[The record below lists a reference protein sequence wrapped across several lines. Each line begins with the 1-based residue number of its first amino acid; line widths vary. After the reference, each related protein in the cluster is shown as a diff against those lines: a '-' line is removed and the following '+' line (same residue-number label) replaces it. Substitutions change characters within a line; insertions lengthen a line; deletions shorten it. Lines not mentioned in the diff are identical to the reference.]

1 MFLSILRQ
9 FVVLILGLAVFLNAY
24 ADDSFFDDDIV
35 FDESEGE
42 LDEWSDDS
50 DIFGEETSI
59 EEKRLSW
66 LDLGVTQKWG
76 FNPASDYSTTKE
88 RTEITLGTSG
98 SVSDS
103 GYGEVELKATKFWP
117 SDSNYSTEK
126 SDLEVE
132 KAFLQFS
139 FDDWST
145 KIGKY
150 TIGWG
155 ELEGGALDVVNPSG
169 GLTDPSMIPQW
180 FMSATRYFD
189 TSDLS
194 FFYNSNPEISKSKL
208 LVLKNDTYDEF
219 GVRYGMSSEGSDMA
233 FYLGELIPNDALI
246 NLTDGLVYATPYQ
259 LIGFGMNK
267 AFNEYLLK
275 FDIAYKNNIQQ
286 NQTGKFIKVDR
297 LDWDLAFDIQND
309 DRQWLISINSQYL
322 LDFADDYLTPTA
334 LGGAVNAKRNNM
346 NYMASVSDKFG
357 DSDWTWGLS
366 NVIASNNDLSLS
378 SATLDWDINDQWQ
391 ASFSGT
397 YIDAKDNRAF
407 AVLDDYQRVNL
418 EIKYQ
423 Y

>member
-1 MFLSILRQ
+1 MFNSLLRQ
-9 FVVLILGLAVFLNAY
+9 VIFVIFGFIFLLNVNAE
-24 ADDSFFDDDIV
+24 DSFFDDDTV
-35 FDESEGE
+35 FDESEGDF
-42 LDEWSDDS
+42 DEWSDDS
-50 DIFGEETSI
+50 DVFGEDADL
-59 EEKRLSW
+59 EKKTLSW

-76 FNPASDYSTTKE
+76 FNPASDYSTTEE

-103 GYGEVELKATKFWP
+103 GYGEVELKATQYWP

-126 SDLEVE
+126 NDLEVE

-180 FMSATRYFD
+180 FLSATRYFD
-189 TSDLS
+189 HSDLS
-194 FFYNSNPEISKSKL
+194 FFYNTNPKVSKSSL
-208 LVLKNDTYDEF
+208 LILKNGTYDEF
-219 GVRYGMSSEGSDMA
+219 GMRYGISSEGSDMA
-233 FYLGELIPNDALI
+233 LYLGQLVPNDALI
-246 NLTDGLVYATPYQ
+246 NLTDGMVYATPYQ

-267 AFNEYLLK
+267 AFDDFLLK
-275 FDIAYKNNIQQ
+275 FDIALKNNVQH
-286 NQTGKFIKVDR
+286 NRTGQFIKVDR

-322 LDFADDYLTPTA
+322 LDYANDYLTPSI
-334 LGGAVNAKRNNM
+334 LGVGVSTKRNSM
-346 NYMASVSDKFG
+346 SYMASVSDKFG
-357 DSDWTWGLS
+357 DSDWKWGLS
-366 NVIASNNDLSLS
+366 NVISSNNDLNLS

-407 AVLDDYQRVNL
+407 AALDDYQRVNL

>member
-1 MFLSILRQ
+1 MFSIVLRQ
-9 FVVLILGLAVFLNAY
+9 FIFVIFSFSFLLNVG

-35 FDESEGE
+35 FNESQGE
-42 LDEWSDDS
+42 FDEWSDDS
-50 DIFGEETSI
+50 DVFGGDESSI
-59 EEKRLSW
+59 DKPFAW
-66 LDLGVTQKWG
+66 LNLGVSQKWG

-88 RTEITLGTSG
+88 RTEITFGTSG

-103 GYGEVELKATKFWP
+103 GYGEVELKAIQYWP
-117 SDSNYSTEK
+117 SDSNHTTEK
-126 SDLEVE
+126 NDLEVE

-145 KIGKY
+145 KLGRH

-180 FMSATRYFD
+180 FLSATRYFEN
-189 TSDLS
+189 SDLS
-194 FFYNSNPEISKSKL
+194 FFYNTNPKVVKSKL

-219 GVRYGMSSEGSDMA
+219 GMRYGISNEGSDMA
-233 FYLGELIPNDALI
+233 FYLGQLVPNNALT

-259 LIGFGMNK
+259 LLGFGMNK
-267 AFNEYLLK
+267 AFDEYLLK
-275 FDIAYKNNIQQ
+275 FDIAYKNNIQH
-286 NQTGKFIKVDR
+286 NRTGQFIKVDR
-297 LDWDLAFDIQND
+297 LDWDLAFDIQNN
-309 DRQWLISINSQYL
+309 DRQWLISINSKYL
-322 LDFADDYLTPTA
+322 LDYSEDYLTPTL
-334 LGGAVNAKRNNM
+334 LGSVNAKRNNM

-357 DSDWTWGLS
+357 DSDWKWGLS
-366 NVIASNNDLSLS
+366 NVISSNNDLNLS

-391 ASFSGT
+391 ASLSGT
-397 YIDAKDNRAF
+397 YINAKDNRAF
-407 AVLDDYQRVNL
+407 AILDDYQRVNL

>member
-35 FDESEGE
+35 FDESDGE

-59 EEKRLSW
+59 KEKRLSW

-286 NQTGKFIKVDR
+286 NRTGKFIKVDR

-334 LGGAVNAKRNNM
+334 LGGAVKAKRNNM

>member
-35 FDESEGE
+35 FDESDGE

-50 DIFGEETSI
+50 DIFGEETAI

-103 GYGEVELKATKFWP
+103 GYGEVELKATKYWP
-117 SDSNYSTEK
+117 SDSHYSTEK

-286 NQTGKFIKVDR
+286 NRTGKFIKVDR

>member
-1 MFLSILRQ
+1 MFFSILRQ
-9 FVVLILGLAVFLNAY
+9 FVVLILGLAVLLNAY

-59 EEKRLSW
+59 KEKRLSW

-155 ELEGGALDVVNPSG
+155 ELEGGALDIVHPSG

-180 FMSATRYFD
+180 FLSATRYFD

-219 GVRYGMSSEGSDMA
+219 GVRYGLSSEGSDMA

-286 NQTGKFIKVDR
+286 NQSGKFIKVDR

>member
-59 EEKRLSW
+59 KEKRLSW

-286 NQTGKFIKVDR
+286 NRTGKFIKVDR
-297 LDWDLAFDIQND
+297 LDWDLAFDIQDD

-322 LDFADDYLTPTA
+322 LDFADDYLTPTV
-334 LGGAVNAKRNNM
+334 LGGAVNTKRNNM

>member
-219 GVRYGMSSEGSDMA
+219 GVRYGLSSEGSDMA

-286 NQTGKFIKVDR
+286 NRTGKFIKVDR

>member
-59 EEKRLSW
+59 KEKRLSW

-219 GVRYGMSSEGSDMA
+219 GVRYGLSSEGSDMA

>member
-1 MFLSILRQ
+1 MFNSLLRQ
-9 FVVLILGLAVFLNAY
+9 VIFVIFGFIFLLNVN
-24 ADDSFFDDDIV
+24 ADDSFFDDDTV
-35 FDESEGE
+35 FDESEGDF
-42 LDEWSDDS
+42 DEWSDDS
-50 DIFGEETSI
+50 DVFGEDADL
-59 EEKRLSW
+59 EKKTLSW

-76 FNPASDYSTTKE
+76 FNPASDYSTTEE

-103 GYGEVELKATKFWP
+103 GYGEVELKATQYWP

-126 SDLEVE
+126 NDLEVE

-169 GLTDPSMIPQW
+169 GLTDPSMLPQW
-180 FMSATRYFD
+180 FLSATRYFD
-189 TSDLS
+189 HRDLS
-194 FFYNSNPEISKSKL
+194 FFYNTNPKISKSKI

-219 GVRYGMSSEGSDMA
+219 GMRYGISSEGSDMA
-233 FYLGELIPNDALI
+233 LYLGQLVPNDALI
-246 NLTDGLVYATPYQ
+246 NLTDGMVYATPYQ

-267 AFNEYLLK
+267 AFDDFLLK
-275 FDIAYKNNIQQ
+275 FDIALKNNVQH
-286 NQTGKFIKVDR
+286 NRTGQFIKVDR
-297 LDWDLAFDIQND
+297 LDWDLAFDVQND

-322 LDFADDYLTPTA
+322 LDFDDDYLTPSI
-334 LGGAVNAKRNNM
+334 LGVGVSTKRNNM
-346 NYMASVSDKFG
+346 SYLVSVSDKFG
-357 DSDWTWGLS
+357 DSDWKWGLS
-366 NVIASNNDLSLS
+366 NVISSNNDLNLS

-407 AVLDDYQRVNL
+407 AALDDYQRVNL

>member
-1 MFLSILRQ
+1 MFNSLLRQ
-9 FVVLILGLAVFLNAY
+9 VIFVIFGFIFLLNVN
-24 ADDSFFDDDIV
+24 ADDSFFDDDTV
-35 FDESEGE
+35 FDESGGE
-42 LDEWSDDS
+42 FDEWSDDS
-50 DIFGEETSI
+50 DVFGEDADI
-59 EEKRLSW
+59 EKKTLSW

-76 FNPASDYSTTKE
+76 FNPASDYSTTEE

-103 GYGEVELKATKFWP
+103 GYGEVELKATQYWP

-126 SDLEVE
+126 NDLEVE

-169 GLTDPSMIPQW
+169 GLTDPSMLPQW
-180 FMSATRYFD
+180 FLSATRYFD
-189 TSDLS
+189 NRDLS
-194 FFYNSNPEISKSKL
+194 FFYNTNPKISKSKL

-219 GVRYGMSSEGSDMA
+219 GTRYGISSEGSDMA
-233 FYLGELIPNDALI
+233 FYLGQLVPNDALI
-246 NLTDGLVYATPYQ
+246 NLTDGQVYATPYQ
-259 LIGFGMNK
+259 LIGFGVNK
-267 AFNEYLLK
+267 AFNDYLLK
-275 FDIAYKNNIQQ
+275 FDVAYKNNIQQ
-286 NQTGKFIKVDR
+286 NRTGQFIKVDR

-322 LDFADDYLTPTA
+322 LDFADDYLTPSI
-334 LGGAVNAKRNNM
+334 LGVGVSAKRNNM
-346 NYMASVSDKFG
+346 SYMASVSDKFG
-357 DSDWTWGLS
+357 DSDWKWGLS
-366 NVIASNNDLSLS
+366 NVISSNNDLNLS

-407 AVLDDYQRVNL
+407 AALDDYQRVNL

>member
-35 FDESEGE
+35 FDESDGE

-59 EEKRLSW
+59 KEKRLSW

-169 GLTDPSMIPQW
+169 GLTNPSMIPQW

>member
-9 FVVLILGLAVFLNAY
+9 FVVLILGLAVFLNTY
-24 ADDSFFDDDIV
+24 ADDSFFDDSF

-50 DIFGEETSI
+50 DIFGEENTI
-59 EEKRLSW
+59 KEKRLSW

-76 FNPASDYSTTKE
+76 FNPASDFSTTKE
-88 RTEITLGTSG
+88 RTEMTLGTSG

-103 GYGEVELKATKFWP
+103 GYGEVELKATKFWK

-132 KAFLQFS
+132 KAFVQFS

-334 LGGAVNAKRNNM
+334 LGGAVKAKRNNM

>member
-9 FVVLILGLAVFLNAY
+9 FVVLILGLAVFLNAN

-35 FDESEGE
+35 FDESDGE

-59 EEKRLSW
+59 KEKRLSW

-169 GLTDPSMIPQW
+169 GLTNPSMIPQW

-219 GVRYGMSSEGSDMA
+219 GVRYGLSSEGSDMA

-286 NQTGKFIKVDR
+286 NQSGKFIKVDR

-334 LGGAVNAKRNNM
+334 LGGAVKAKRNNM

>member
-1 MFLSILRQ
+1 MFFSILRQ

-169 GLTDPSMIPQW
+169 GLTNPSMIPQW

-219 GVRYGMSSEGSDMA
+219 GVRYGLSSEGSDMA
-233 FYLGELIPNDALI
+233 FYLGELVPNDALI

-286 NQTGKFIKVDR
+286 NQSGKFIKVDR

>member
-9 FVVLILGLAVFLNAY
+9 FVVLILGLAIFLNTY

-59 EEKRLSW
+59 KEKRLSW

-233 FYLGELIPNDALI
+233 FYLGELVPNDALI
-246 NLTDGLVYATPYQ
+246 NLTDGLVYAMPYQ

-286 NQTGKFIKVDR
+286 NRTGKFIKVDR

-334 LGGAVNAKRNNM
+334 LGGAVKAKRNNM

>member
-59 EEKRLSW
+59 KEKRLSW

-88 RTEITLGTSG
+88 RTEMTLGTSG

-357 DSDWTWGLS
+357 DSDWSWGLS

-378 SATLDWDINDQWQ
+378 SANLDWDINDQWQ

-418 EIKYQ
+418 EIKYK

>member
-1 MFLSILRQ
+1 MFFSILRQ

-35 FDESEGE
+35 FDESDGE

-59 EEKRLSW
+59 KEKRLSW

-233 FYLGELIPNDALI
+233 FYLGELVPNDALI

-334 LGGAVNAKRNNM
+334 LGGAVKAKRNNM

-397 YIDAKDNRAF
+397 YIDAKDDRAF
-407 AVLDDYQRVNL
+407 ASLDDYQSVNL

>member
-9 FVVLILGLAVFLNAY
+9 FVVLILGLAVFLNTY

-59 EEKRLSW
+59 KEKRLSW

-88 RTEITLGTSG
+88 RTEMTLGTSG

-169 GLTDPSMIPQW
+169 GLTNPSMIPQW

-189 TSDLS
+189 NSDLS

-334 LGGAVNAKRNNM
+334 LGGAVKAKRNNM

>member
-1 MFLSILRQ
+1 MFFSILRQ

-59 EEKRLSW
+59 KEKRLSW

-76 FNPASDYSTTKE
+76 FNPASNYSTTKE

-219 GVRYGMSSEGSDMA
+219 GVRYGLSSEGSDMA

-286 NQTGKFIKVDR
+286 NQSGKFIKVDR
-297 LDWDLAFDIQND
+297 LDLDLAFDIQND

-346 NYMASVSDKFG
+346 NYMMSVSDKFG
-357 DSDWTWGLS
+357 DSDWSWGLS

-378 SATLDWDINDQWQ
+378 SANLDWDINDQWQ

>member
-9 FVVLILGLAVFLNAY
+9 FVVLILGLAVFLNAN

-35 FDESEGE
+35 FDESDGE

-59 EEKRLSW
+59 KEKRLSW

>member
-1 MFLSILRQ
+1 MFFSILRQ
-9 FVVLILGLAVFLNAY
+9 FVVLILGLAVLLNAY

-35 FDESEGE
+35 FDESDGE

-59 EEKRLSW
+59 KEKRLSW

-286 NQTGKFIKVDR
+286 NRTGKFIKVDR